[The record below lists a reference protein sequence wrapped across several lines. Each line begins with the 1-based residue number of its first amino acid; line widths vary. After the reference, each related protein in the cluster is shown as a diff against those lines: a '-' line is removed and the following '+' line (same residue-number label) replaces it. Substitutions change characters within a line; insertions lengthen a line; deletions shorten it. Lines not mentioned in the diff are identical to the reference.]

1 MNAVRSTLH
10 ILEEHVRMRK
20 RNRPAPR
27 ETAAGDQGV
36 ALEAG
41 RTASKNCLRIRAVN
55 PQMTCEPTV

>member
-1 MNAVRSTLH
+1 
-10 ILEEHVRMRK
+10 MRK
-20 RNRPAPR
+20 GNRPAPR

-41 RTASKNCLRIRAVN
+41 KTASKNWLRIRAVN